1 MPRDFKK
8 LMIARFFFTFGVQM
22 QVIVL
27 GWRMY
32 ELTKDPLQLG
42 LIGLME
48 AIPALSLA
56 LFAGYIVD
64 RSRPLSV
71 YRRVVFVSFS
81 SALLM
86 LICQLESVGLSSEWQ
101 VITLYGSSFLS
112 GTARAFSQPSMY
124 SIIPRIIP
132 KALLPQSSAWMA
144 SAMQVARISGPALG
158 GILYGF
164 LGVSGTAFVVCLFL
178 LITQLVLILI
188 RIQIDPL
195 SRVKQTSVREELLSG
210 AKFVFSHPI
219 LFPAMTLDMVS
230 VLFGGVTA
238 LLPIYAAEVLFVGP
252 KGLGILRAAPALG
265 AAVMSYVLAQKSP
278 EEKAGR
284 MLFLGVTGYGI
295 CILVFA
301 LSRDYT
307 LSLIALILSG
317 AFDSISMIIRIA
329 AVQISSP
336 EEMRGR
342 ISAVN
347 SIFIGSSN
355 ELGEFE
361 SGVAAKFFG
370 ATGAALFGALA
381 CLGTIGVTALLSPK
395 LRRLNLKNL

>member
-178 LITQLVLILI
+178 LITQLVLLLI

>member
-1 MPRDFKK
+1 MPLNFKK

-48 AIPALSLA
+48 AIPALGLA

-86 LICQLESVGLSSEWQ
+86 LFCQLERFGLSSDLQ
-101 VITLYGSSFLS
+101 VMTLYGSSFLS

-132 KALLPQSSAWMA
+132 KPLLPKSSAWMA

-164 LGVSGTAFVVCLFL
+164 LGVSGTAFIVCLFL
-178 LITQLVLILI
+178 LVTQCLLLLIKI
-188 RIQIDPL
+188 EIKPL
-195 SRVKQTSVREELLSG
+195 PRTVRVSVKEELLSG

-252 KGLGILRAAPALG
+252 KGLGLLRAAPAAG
-265 AAVMSYVLAQKSP
+265 AAFMSYVLAQKIP
-278 EEKAGR
+278 EEKAGK
-284 MLFLGVTGYGI
+284 MLFFGVTGYGI

-307 LSLIALILSG
+307 LSLVALILSG
-317 AFDSISMIIRIA
+317 GFDSISMVIRIA
-329 AVQISSP
+329 AVQLSSP

-361 SGVAAKFFG
+361 SGVAAKFLG
-370 ATGAALFGALA
+370 ATGAALFGAIA
-381 CLGTIGVTALLSPK
+381 CLGTIGVTALMAPR
-395 LRRLNLKNL
+395 LRKLNLKNL

>member
-1 MPRDFKK
+1 
-8 LMIARFFFTFGVQM
+8 
-22 QVIVL
+22 
-27 GWRMY
+27 MY

-178 LITQLVLILI
+178 LITQLVLLLI